1 MAGSST
7 VGCRLVASVRAL
19 GLLVAAALFL
29 GACSNIS
36 AVPIVGGTATP
47 EADTVVDGRAP
58 NEVLPSDLAA
68 IAVISVSPIVPGRS
82 ASATMRYGTYQTCHA
97 QVLFSDLTALPLG
110 AYESGLGQTPT
121 WRWDVPPNAPTTG
134 TFTVACG
141 VELFHVPFTAAGGTS
156 VPVAPVSLQPAA
168 LPWPTPLSCAS
179 TTKGCDSGYR

>member
-7 VGCRLVASVRAL
+7 GGCRRVASVRMA
-19 GLLVAAALFL
+19 GLLTAAALLL
-29 GACSNIS
+29 GACSSIS

-47 EADTVVDGRAP
+47 EAETAVGGRAP
-58 NEVLPSDLAA
+58 GDVLPADLAA
-68 IAVISVSPIVPGRS
+68 IAVISVSPVVPGRA

-97 QVLFSDLTALPLG
+97 QVLFSDRTALPLG

-121 WRWDVPPNAPTTG
+121 WRWDVPANAPTTG

-156 VPVAPVSLQPAA
+156 VPVAPVLLQSTA

-179 TTKGCDSGYR
+179 TTKGCDSSYR